1 MSANSTTLRTIFFM
15 FAPSRYMA
23 LARLKSLSRGG
34 LGTIIS
40 RAFARLTMVGGDGF
54 EPPTLSV

>member
-1 MSANSTTLRTIFFM
+1 MD
-15 FAPSRYMA
+15 

-40 RAFARLTMVGGDGF
+40 RAEARLMMVGAPGI
-54 EPPTLSV
+54 EPGTPPV

>member
-1 MSANSTTLRTIFFM
+1 MG
-15 FAPSRYMA
+15 

-40 RAFARLTMVGGDGF
+40 RASARLMMGGARGI
-54 EPPTLSV
+54 EPLTPPV